1 MRSLIIYLGL
11 LTCFACSDDEQKP
24 NGDNPPIEKTSILI
38 FNEGNFGWGVA
49 TIDIYDIE
57 AKTLSRDVFQNT
69 NKKPIGNV
77 LQSGIWHQGN
87 YFFAVN
93 NSNKIV
99 VCDANLKIIKE
110 ISGIIAPRFIFPAGS
125 NKLYVTN
132 MYDQG
137 IVVIN
142 TETLSREKTIHLKG
156 WTEGGR
162 LTSDGFWVCNKSN
175 GSLYLIDIQGDK
187 IKDSFSITAGLS
199 FIEIA
204 NDGLA
209 YVVGKELNQ
218 EKSFFSKVNLSE
230 KLIIETIEFEGTHPR
245 LAYISS
251 QNQMIIL
258 GTKIY
263 TFNTAQNSLMLQILF
278 SKDKVNF
285 YGLII
290 DEKSNEI
297 YVSDVKD
304 YVENS
309 IIYRLNI
316 NGEVQDQFEAGV
328 ISNGGIIAN

>member
-1 MRSLIIYLGL
+1 MRSLIIYLVL

-24 NGDNPPIEKTSILI
+24 NGDNPPIEKNSVLI

-49 TIDIYDIE
+49 TIDIYDKKE
-57 AKTLSRDVFQNT
+57 KMLSRDVFQNT

-77 LQSGIWHQGN
+77 LQSGIWHEGN

-99 VCDANLKIIKE
+99 VCDVNLKIIKE
-110 ISGIIAPRFIFPAGS
+110 ISGIIAPRFIFPVGN

-132 MYDQG
+132 MYDNG
-137 IVVIN
+137 VVVIN
-142 TETLSREKTIHLKG
+142 TETLSREKTIHLNG

-162 LTSDGFWVCNKSN
+162 LTSDDFWVCNKSN
-175 GSLYLIDIQGDK
+175 GWLYLIDIQGDI

-218 EKSFFSKVNLSE
+218 ETSFLSKVNLAE
-230 KLIIETIEFEGTHPR
+230 KQILETIQFEGSHPR
-245 LAYISS
+245 LAYIFSE
-251 QNQMIIL
+251 NQMIIL

-263 TFNTAQNSLMLQILF
+263 TFNTAQNSLIVQTLF

-290 DEKSNEI
+290 DEQSKEI
-297 YVSDVKD
+297 YVSDVRD

-309 IIYRLNI
+309 IIYRLNL

-328 ISNGGIIAN
+328 ISNGGIISN

>member
-1 MRSLIIYLGL
+1 MRSLIVYLVLLLGL
-11 LTCFACSDDEQKP
+11 ACSDDEQKP
-24 NGDNPPIEKTSILI
+24 DGDNPAIEKNSVLI

-49 TIDIYDIE
+49 TIDIYDKKE
-57 AKTLSRDVFQNT
+57 KTLSRDAFQNT

-77 LQSGIWHQGN
+77 LQSGIGYQDK

-99 VCDANLKIIKE
+99 VCDATLRIIKE
-110 ISGIIAPRFIFPAGS
+110 ITGIIAPRFIFPVG
-125 NKLYVTN
+125 NNRLYVTN
-132 MYDQG
+132 MYDKG
-137 IVVIN
+137 VVVIN
-142 TETLSREKTIHLKG
+142 TETLTREKTINLKG
-156 WTEGGR
+156 WTEGGK

-175 GSLYLIDIQGDK
+175 GWLYLIDIQEDM

-209 YVVGKELNQ
+209 YVVGKGLNQ
-218 EKSFFSKVNLSE
+218 EKSFLSKVNLSE
-230 KLIIETIEFEGTHPR
+230 KQILETIQFEGPHPR

-251 QNQMIIL
+251 ENQLVIL
-258 GTKIY
+258 GTQIY
-263 TFNTAQNSLMLQILF
+263 TVNTNHHSFLLQTLF

-290 DEKSNEI
+290 DEKLKEI

-309 IIYRLNI
+309 IIYRLNLK
-316 NGEVQDQFEAGV
+316 GEEQDQFEAGV
-328 ISNGGIIAN
+328 ISNGGIISN